1 MGDGLQFWLN
11 PNSVHFLTIDTKQ
24 KQMKNST
31 LLQIKTL
38 PELVQKNESNSCGA
52 YCVAATLACF
62 GLFPSKQSLLINR
75 FNIEANQF
83 NGKALHIPLNISLNN
98 FADYVYQI
106 TGILDVDEPS
116 QYVEKNGLNSLAAMF
131 YALEKYNLNVAV
143 LFKDKSKFENLKK
156 TYPNEI
162 ELLCKNLKANI
173 YINNSVSTISNCVTI
188 YAISYNNGNTHYI
201 ACNSSGNWYDPAE
214 GNYSTNFNSIEQ
226 FTEMYGGEWLGVSLV
241 CNIKN

>member
-1 MGDGLQFWLN
+1 MR
-11 PNSVHFLTIDTKQ
+11 
-24 KQMKNST
+24 NST
-31 LLQIKTL
+31 LLQIKSF
-38 PELVQKNESNSCGA
+38 PELVQTIGSNSCGA

-62 GLFPSKQSLLINR
+62 GLFPSKQSLHINR

-106 TGILDVDEPS
+106 TGILNVDEPS

-131 YALEKYNLNVAV
+131 YTLEKYSLNVAV
-143 LFKDKSKFENLKK
+143 LFRDKSRFENLKMI
-156 TYPNEI
+156 YPNEI
-162 ELLCKNLKANI
+162 ELLSKNLKANI
-173 YINNSVSTISNCVTI
+173 YINDSVSTIPNSVTI

-201 ACNSSGNWYDPAE
+201 ACNSSGNWYDPAD

-226 FTEMYGGEWLGVSLV
+226 FTEVHGGEWLGVSLV
-241 CNIKN
+241 CNTKN